1 MRYLYTF
8 YSSCFSLLSNHP
20 AAFAVHVISAIW
32 ETASQ
37 NALESFFQINI
48 LFLKAEF
55 PICLSKK
62 QMKAE

>member
-20 AAFAVHVISAIW
+20 ATFAMHVILAIW

-37 NALESFFQINI
+37 NALKYFFK
-48 LFLKAEF
+48 LTFY
-55 PICLSKK
+55 S
-62 QMKAE
+62 